1 MRLVLLFPAPFSAY
15 VCYLS
20 FGVVCNGT
28 VIARDVVEFLVA
40 DEDSWNAPKFLG
52 VNGIVSSTHIHDAG
66 KCFSRKKQF
75 LHDREIRHLS
85 WSTQATGSGVEASF
99 TEPNKNDISLR
110 DVKTVVESRDDDKI
124 QVRVDLTE
132 EETQR
137 TFDEVLTNLART
149 APPIPGF
156 RKMKGEIL
164 SHPCEGSM
172 PHDLILDLV
181 PKSFL
186 LQMLGRDR
194 VTKFVIQEI
203 VSTTIRDYVTKE
215 NLKVGSKCN
224 TIQTAEELESAF
236 SPGRPSGSM
245 PFWSSSQSLRHLKSD
260 HPPYHFH
267 ILLH

>member
-1 MRLVLLFPAPFSAY
+1 MKIP
-15 VCYLS
+15 
-20 FGVVCNGT
+20 G
-28 VIARDVVEFLVA
+28 
-40 DEDSWNAPKFLG
+40 NAPKFLR

-172 PHDLILDLV
+172 SHDLILDLVGWGHFLV

-236 SPGRPSGSM
+236 SPGTTFG
-245 PFWSSSQSLRHLKSD
+245 FNA
-260 HPPYHFH
+260 
-267 ILLH
+267 ILEFESEPEASEE